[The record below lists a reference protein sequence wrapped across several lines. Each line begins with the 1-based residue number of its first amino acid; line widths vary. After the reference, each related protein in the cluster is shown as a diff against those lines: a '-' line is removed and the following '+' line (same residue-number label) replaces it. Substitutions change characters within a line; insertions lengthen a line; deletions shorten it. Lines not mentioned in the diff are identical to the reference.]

1 MEVDSGTTFRARWRD
16 QLSNTILH
24 KTPILGFYPVK
35 IPKRRAWKV
44 VVNPTP
50 LYMKLGGK
58 PVILQRFRAG
68 KWERFRSAP
77 LVLKANYELRRRD
90 ELRGGLRHSHAR
102 HAGSRHRA
110 DQDRCAMLLRQDES
124 GVAHVRLLA
133 GGLAGLAVAAGVASA
148 ASQPATRIVDRT
160 MLCKTWGS
168 GYPDPLRTMAV
179 VGVPNQ
185 AQATNGPE
193 GSPRFVVAQIA
204 LGVNGQD
211 QVVVSRAACA
221 PTSKRLQLSAKGL
234 RSGETD
240 FGNKWKC
247 PVPASVLIRVR
258 AAFARPV
265 TLEPAPDASYLLDC
279 HGTNLERLAGHR
291 RRRTGLH
298 RLRIRRQGRRGRDL
312 RRQAPLP
319 AEPFLTA
326 ATFPLIPRRR
336 VLGLPFGALHSARRG
351 LGSDVAGSRPYQ
363 PGDDIDRID
372 WYASARLSLARGSD
386 EFVVREHFAEEAPR
400 VVSLVDRRP
409 SMSIF
414 PEGWP
419 WLQKPEAIRG
429 AVRLISD
436 SAIAARGLLGYL
448 DEGEGEPFWH
458 PPRSQHLLGDADLE
472 RPFEAPADTLVRS
485 LHHLVAQ
492 RRDLPA
498 GTFVF
503 VISDFLEPPTRDDWL
518 LVLERRFEIVP
529 VIVQDPIW
537 EQSFPDV
544 SGAAVPFADAPP
556 AASHWP
562 RCASTRRPSG
572 ASRTRRAS
580 ASSSASSTGWRWTLW
595 SSRRTST
602 VTSSSPS
609 SPGPTSEC

>member
-1 MEVDSGTTFRARWRD
+1 
-16 QLSNTILH
+16 
-24 KTPILGFYPVK
+24 
-35 IPKRRAWKV
+35 
-44 VVNPTP
+44 
-50 LYMKLGGK
+50 
-58 PVILQRFRAG
+58 
-68 KWERFRSAP
+68 
-77 LVLKANYELRRRD
+77 
-90 ELRGGLRHSHAR
+90 
-102 HAGSRHRA
+102 
-110 DQDRCAMLLRQDES
+110 
-124 GVAHVRLLA
+124 
-133 GGLAGLAVAAGVASA
+133 
-148 ASQPATRIVDRT
+148 

-265 TLEPAPDASYLLDC
+265 TLEPAPDASYLLIATGRISSGSLAITTKD
-279 HGTNLERLAGHR
+279 GTPIAFASVDKGGEGGH
-291 RRRTGLH
+291 
-298 RLRIRRQGRRGRDL
+298 L

-326 ATFPLIPRRR
+326 TTFPLIPRRR

-503 VISDFLEPPTRDDWL
+503 VISDFLEPPSSRRLAARARAPVRDRPGDRPGPDL
-518 LVLERRFEIVP
+518 GAELPGRERR
-529 VIVQDPIW
+529 
-537 EQSFPDV
+537 S
-544 SGAAVPFADAPP
+544 SAVCGRRRP

-562 RCASTRRPSG
+562 HCASTRRPSG

-602 VTSSSPS
+602 ATSSSRS
-609 SPGPTSEC
+609 SPGPTSGC